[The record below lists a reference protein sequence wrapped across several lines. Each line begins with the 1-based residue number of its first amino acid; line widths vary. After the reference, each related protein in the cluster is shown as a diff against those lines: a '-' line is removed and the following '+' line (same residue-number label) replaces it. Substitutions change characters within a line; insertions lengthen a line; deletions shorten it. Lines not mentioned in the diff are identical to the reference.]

1 MRGSARR
8 ILIMMQHIT
17 MHGQANGRCL
27 ENNHDAGHRGVCSCP
42 GERGGAVGFGV
53 LVLTEAQRTR
63 RWTARPGRVQE
74 LYATYVSELQLDLYT
89 YAFYALTQAGHAAAG
104 LASNPRSA
112 ARCSLR
118 SKRRN
123 FCNLFAWEKAY
134 FISISHASNSLACY
148 NVCCCM
154 LLCLYNATDAPLT

>member
-17 MHGQANGRCL
+17 MHGRANGRCL
-27 ENNHDAGHRGVCSCP
+27 ENNHDAGHRGACSCP

-63 RWTARPGRVQE
+63 QWTARPGRVQE
-74 LYATYVSELQLDLYT
+74 LYVTYVSELQLDLYT

-104 LASNPRSA
+104 LASNPRSGSDRQVLA
-112 ARCSLR
+112 ALEEEEFLQSICLGKGMFYLDFPCIQFASL
-118 SKRRN
+118 
-123 FCNLFAWEKAY
+123 L
-134 FISISHASNSLACY
+134 
-148 NVCCCM
+148 
-154 LLCLYNATDAPLT
+154 